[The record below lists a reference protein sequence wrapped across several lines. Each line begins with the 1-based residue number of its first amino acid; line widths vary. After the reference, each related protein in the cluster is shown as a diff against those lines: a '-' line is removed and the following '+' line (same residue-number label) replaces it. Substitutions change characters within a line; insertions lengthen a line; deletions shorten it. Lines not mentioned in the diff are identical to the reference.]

1 VVDVSNL
8 GDVSNANSDATNI
21 VGGAIGLA
29 ADLSGAI
36 GLAVEVVGFLA
47 QLATNEN
54 ASSAAM
60 AEIVAAVKAL
70 ADQIAAG
77 DLLDHFNLIDGYNI
91 AGKGVYD
98 DLPSL
103 IALSNPDPSYLE
115 QQIQYTLDSVLNYEN
130 DAAWRVVAAGEPP
143 YTISD
148 SYSTAG
154 ESGTAN
160 YVIQP
165 PATNGLVFSYVYTL
179 PSFLRAIK
187 YFVAAVLTLRPQTLA
202 TRQGNLNDCIN
213 QLVQVHNTVVEGNP
227 TTNDPA
233 GLIGFPFPWAA
244 YPAGESDAAASFV
257 AHSVSQE
264 THWSLVGRPYGGV
277 EQYSGAG
284 IVDSYDP
291 FLLSKDSSPY
301 QQIQAVTKLGLRIQK
316 RMKEMYENVGMPAL
330 RAAVN
335 DLRRLA
341 GQSPLFVPPYYE
353 DWSLRNL
360 DAVIR
365 SAYPSRPPLGTTP
378 PDSIIGFI
386 GSFLDTTSP
395 FPSPSPYLSNPGPW
409 SLRAMLTG
417 HANGA

>member
-1 VVDVSNL
+1 VSNL

-70 ADQIAAG
+70 ANQIAAG
-77 DLLDHFNLIDGYNI
+77 DLLDHFNTIDGYNI
-91 AGKGVYD
+91 AGKAVYD

-103 IALSNPDPSYLE
+103 IALSNPDPSFLE
-115 QQIQYTLDSVLNYEN
+115 QQILNALGSVLNYEN

-143 YTISD
+143 YTISG
-148 SYSTAG
+148 S
-154 ESGTAN
+154 

-257 AHSVSQE
+257 AHSVNQK
-264 THWSLVGRPYGGV
+264 THWSWSGRPYGGV
-277 EQYSGAG
+277 EQYSGVG

-291 FLLSKDSSPY
+291 FLLSKESSPY

-316 RMKEMYENVGMPAL
+316 RMKEMYEKVGMPAL

-365 SAYPSRPPLGTTP
+365 SAYPSRPPLGMTP
-378 PDSIIGFI
+378 PNSIIGFI

-395 FPSPSPYLSNPGPW
+395 FPSPSPYLSSPGPW